1 MHNKHNNSRP
11 NFDNTYFDKN
21 LTIKNKSVETPQFK
35 ATRKTPFDTDKKKVI
50 VVSDSITKIL
60 RPDKLSTSER
70 SVTVTKHPGCSTVDM
85 IDYGKPIARKKS
97 DTILLHVRANDL
109 TKGIITMKNI
119 RKCVEAILEL
129 DNSENI
135 HIGFS
140 SIIHRSDKDFSKK
153 ISELNIRLNEYCLGR
168 GFVYVDNG
176 SINESCLNKQQT
188 ST

>member
-50 VVSDSITKIL
+50 VVSDSITKIF
-60 RPDKLSTSER
+60 
-70 SVTVTKHPGCSTVDM
+70 
-85 IDYGKPIARKKS
+85 
-97 DTILLHVRANDL
+97 LHVRANDL